1 MPPPYDRPL
10 DTLISEAQSEGVPSP
25 KLRYR
30 SQAGPTSAAVVAAP
44 FKLEAEVLPGLKPA
58 ARLELTHYP
67 ATLLPGGDDQT
78 LRLQSAQLTRF
89 RALRTVVAV
98 YLLEHYPVSR
108 PKGLLGHQQF
118 TRLLAQLQLVLAANR
133 FESFRLAAAGR
144 ESAVFQRLIDAISQ
158 ATGLRVDPDEG
169 DLLLRIR
176 PAEWQAEGWEVLA
189 RLTPR
194 PLSARAW
201 RVCHL
206 PGGLNAT
213 LAAAMVQAAGVKASD
228 RVCDPMCGSGT
239 LLIERLLAGPA
250 ASALAFDLSARA
262 LACCRD
268 NLQAAS
274 LGSMATLTQGDASKL
289 NVAGASFDLV
299 LCNPPWGDAVGAHR
313 HNQLLY
319 PALLTELARITTPGG
334 RLALLS
340 HEVRLLQ
347 QLLDNAPY
355 WHIQHSI
362 RVFHG
367 GHYPRFYLLERSP
380 VLWRRYLLKL
390 HP

>member
-1 MPPPYDRPL
+1 
-10 DTLISEAQSEGVPSP
+10 
-25 KLRYR
+25 
-30 SQAGPTSAAVVAAP
+30 
-44 FKLEAEVLPGLKPA
+44 
-58 ARLELTHYP
+58 
-67 ATLLPGGDDQT
+67 LPGGDDET
-78 LRLQSAQLTRF
+78 IRLQSAHPSRF

-98 YLLEHYPVSR
+98 HLLEHYPVPR

-144 ESAVFQRLIDAISQ
+144 DSAVFRRLIDAISQ
-158 ATGLRVDPDEG
+158 AIGLRYDPDEG

-176 PAEWQAEGWEVLA
+176 PAEWQAAGWEVLT

-201 RVCHL
+201 RVCNL

-213 LAAAMVQAAGVKASD
+213 LAAAMVQAAGVRAGD
-228 RVCDPMCGSGT
+228 RICDPMCGSGT

-250 ASALAFDLSARA
+250 ASALACDLNAQA

-268 NLQAAS
+268 NLQAAGVS
-274 LGSMATLTQGDASKL
+274 DRVTLAQADASRLK
-289 NVAGASFDLV
+289 VAKASFDLV
-299 LCNPPWGDAVGAHR
+299 LCNPPWGDAVGAHH
-313 HNQLLY
+313 HNQTLY
-319 PALLTELARITTPGG
+319 PALLAELARITAPGG
-334 RLALLS
+334 RLVLLS
-340 HEVRLLQ
+340 HEVKLLQRLL
-347 QLLDNAPY
+347 DDTPH
-355 WHIQHSI
+355 WRIQHST

-380 VLWRRYLLKL
+380 VLRRHQLFQVDS
-390 HP
+390 